1 MGTSE
6 EGFRFVVQFK
16 KDASVQQIKELLVE
30 KYRLLLPQ
38 KIHEGRR
45 YVLATTQSAAEDV
58 MRRLQQESIVEQVE
72 PVIEHHLS

>member
-1 MGTSE
+1 MFFRLSSLEENMGTSE

-45 YVLATTQSAAEDV
+45 YVLAIGNKL
-58 MRRLQQESIVEQVE
+58 RKN
-72 PVIEHHLS
+72 